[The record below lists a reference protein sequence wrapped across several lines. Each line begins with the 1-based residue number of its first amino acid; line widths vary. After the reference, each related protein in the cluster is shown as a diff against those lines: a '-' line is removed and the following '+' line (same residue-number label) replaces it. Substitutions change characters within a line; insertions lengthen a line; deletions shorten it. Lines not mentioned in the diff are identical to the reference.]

1 MKLIERLVKKIA
13 KILQEELKGN
23 LLGIVWYGSSA
34 RGELRKESDV
44 DFILIL
50 KKINNIS
57 RIYEK
62 LTRITHKKIFRTKEY
77 AYFEKRGYLA
87 YPSFYVMS
95 FSEFKSHPPLLLDP
109 VYEGKIIFERGKIV
123 SDEFETIR
131 KKLRE
136 LGSRRE
142 KIFGD
147 YYWIL
152 KPGLR
157 KGEIVEI

>member
-1 MKLIERLVKKIA
+1 
-13 KILQEELKGN
+13 LK
-23 LLGIVWYGSSA
+23 
-34 RGELRKESDV
+34 KESDI
-44 DFILIL
+44 DFILVL
-50 KKINNIS
+50 KKVKNIS
-57 RIYEK
+57 KAYEK

-77 AYFEKRGYLA
+77 LYFEKRGYLA

-95 FSEFKSHPPLLLDP
+95 LSEFKSHPPLLLDP
-109 VYEGKIIFERGKIV
+109 VYEGKIVFERRRVV
-123 SDEFETIR
+123 SDEFEIIR
-131 KKLRE
+131 KKLKE

-157 KGEIVEI
+157 KGEVVEI